1 MVAETRLYNDD
12 IFLRKSDVHLKS
24 LAHKYYMGKGKNSL
38 ERRVI
43 YLHGLGVIDSFPSIT
58 FKKCSVMSI
67 DIR

>member
-1 MVAETRLYNDD
+1 MVVETRLYIDD

-24 LAHKYYMGKGKNSL
+24 LAHKYYMGKGKSSL

-43 YLHGLGVIDSFPSIT
+43 YLHGLGVIDSFPNIT
-58 FKKCSVMSI
+58 LRKCSVIPI